1 MNDKLK
7 MAIIQKAKHLKDVDD
22 CFAVRLSEN
31 KGLFI
36 QVIHKEEY
44 NSTEKEY
51 FIELNDVDNDNVYE
65 PCGDYNEKVS
75 FGNIEMLINTIEKYL
90 AHHRLSIE
98 EE

>member
-7 MAIIQKAKHLKDVDD
+7 MAIMQKAKHLKDVYD
-22 CFAVRLSEN
+22 CFAIRLSEN

-36 QVIHKEEY
+36 QVVFKEEY

-51 FIELNDVDNDNVYE
+51 FIELNDIDNDHVYE

-90 AHHRLSIE
+90 AYHGL
-98 EE
+98 